1 LISPIFKS
9 VGGGFSS
16 NGIKGGRIM
25 KIGVRRALAVSVGLL
40 GLWSAP
46 ALAQVSPSVQVHII
60 SASTSKPVY
69 MPETRYCVAT
79 SISTRGKDTDI
90 HFSESDLQ
98 CSDRASVLSEAEVT
112 VLRAE
117 KVGPRD

>member
-1 LISPIFKS
+1 M
-9 VGGGFSS
+9 
-16 NGIKGGRIM
+16 NIM
-25 KIGVRRALAVSVGLL
+25 KLGVSRGVAASLGLL

-46 ALAQVSPSVQVHII
+46 ALAQVSPSVQVHIV

-79 SISTRGKDTDI
+79 SISTRGKGADI

-98 CSDRASVLSEAEVT
+98 CSDRASVLSAAEVT

-117 KVGPRD
+117 KVGPRE

>member
-1 LISPIFKS
+1 M
-9 VGGGFSS
+9 
-16 NGIKGGRIM
+16 NNM
-25 KIGVRRALAVSVGLL
+25 NIGVRRALAVSLGLL

-46 ALAQVSPSVQVHII
+46 ALAQVSPSVQVHIV

-79 SISTRGKDTDI
+79 SVSTRGKEADI
-90 HFSESDLQ
+90 HFSESALQ
-98 CSDRASVLSEAEVT
+98 CSERASVLSAAEVT